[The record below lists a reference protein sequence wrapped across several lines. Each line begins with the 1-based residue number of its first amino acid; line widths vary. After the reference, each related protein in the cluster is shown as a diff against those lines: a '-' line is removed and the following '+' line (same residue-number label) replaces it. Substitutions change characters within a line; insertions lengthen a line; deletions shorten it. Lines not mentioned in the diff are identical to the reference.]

1 MQNLE
6 DYAKKNGIVLQG
18 EGPCQFCGAPVA
30 RGVFECHSN
39 LHHIAAILDFND
51 PSCYLTRF
59 LSVDAMALQHCELHG
74 PWNNHIHLARLF
86 LIFEKNI
93 AWDYAKTPLLSNIIN
108 QYKKNKTA
116 FLMPPP
122 LQQRGR
128 ITTSDLLNAYNSED
142 CKEIVKQW
150 AKEVYDSFGM
160 HHSLISSI
168 AGVFIRKYYS

>member
-6 DYAKKNGIVLQG
+6 DYAKKNGIVLQR
-18 EGPCQFCGAPVA
+18 EGPCQFCGASVA